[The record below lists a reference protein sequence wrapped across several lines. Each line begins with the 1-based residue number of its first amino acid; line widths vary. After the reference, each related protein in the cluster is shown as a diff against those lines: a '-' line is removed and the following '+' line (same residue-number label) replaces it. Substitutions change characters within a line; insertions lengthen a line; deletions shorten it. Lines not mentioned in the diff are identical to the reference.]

1 MMQKKLTGTLIL
13 SCVLTLPAF
22 AAYNGPK
29 AGGVIQQASDAHTA
43 KDDTPVEL
51 TGKLIKSLGDEK
63 YLFRDSSGE
72 VEVEIDNALW
82 RDIEISSDTTVTLRG
97 EVDDEWRGIEIEI
110 DSIELVDQTH

>member
-13 SCVLTLPAF
+13 SCILTLPAF

-29 AGGVIQQASDAHTA
+29 VGGVILDASDTHDA
-43 KDDTPVEL
+43 KDDTQVEL

-82 RDIEISSDTTVTLRG
+82 RDIEVSSDTTVTLRG
-97 EVDDEWRGIEIEI
+97 EVDDEWHGIEIEI
-110 DSIELVDQTH
+110 DSIELVDQAE